1 MDYKRDL
8 IEIKDMFK
16 MMANLF
22 DMVFLMKLRL
32 DGHFEYADYSEQ
44 AKDLANLPNDA
55 IGRCLQDIYGEE
67 VAKPLHDKYTEAI
80 VTGEPVTYVEAMIL
94 RNKDDYKVAEST
106 LIPITIDHDKYVLAF
121 IKDVTEYELKKYEA
135 FEQKERFHS
144 LFTYNNDPII
154 STDVVGNIQIVN
166 EAFSKKFNSNET
178 ILESTPIVDLF
189 PQLIVFEEKPHTVPV
204 EEEVILEYD
213 TETMISLVKRIPIIV
228 NQKNIGF
235 YFIINDVTSE
245 REIIVSNTEMEER
258 YKRIMELS
266 PQMIV
271 LVKNKEITYINK
283 VGLQLL
289 ETTNEKVIGK
299 SISHF
304 VNGDL
309 ESCVKDGSVATIQ
322 KPNSELV
329 YVNVKRTV
337 VFLNKE
343 KIHLYSF
350 TDVTSQLAIKE
361 ELNFMENFDYL
372 TGLHNR
378 KSFDQLIAQHIA
390 ASDNF
395 YLILFNID
403 KFKFVNDLIGTS
415 NADLLL
421 EQFASRLKSNSD
433 ENTIGR
439 ISGDEFAIILPQEKA
454 LDSFLLNV
462 QKELHRQFDTI
473 KGPIHISASTAISKF
488 PEHGSS
494 AEQLYLSATKAMTL
508 AKIQGT
514 KQVIYYKE
522 EMQEV
527 FTRKYQIENELKLSL
542 KEKHFHVVYQ
552 PKIHLKGKPLEVEAL
567 IRWQHPKLGMISPA
581 EFIPIAEDSGL
592 IIDVGTFV
600 IDQVCQDLIELH
612 KSNPSIRV
620 AINLSPKQFMDSNLE
635 ERILAVIASYQLD
648 PSYFEFEITET
659 TIMSDPSK
667 AVRILNTLK
676 EVGITF
682 AIDDF
687 GTSFSSFNYLKKLPV
702 DTIKIDRSF
711 IHGVG
716 ENEKDSRLVEGL
728 IDLAHKMGLSITA
741 EGVETK
747 QQLQFLIS
755 KDCDVV
761 QGYYFSRPEKLSQIV
776 ETLPKL
782 RSIDLT

>member
-1 MDYKRDL
+1 MEYKRDL

-16 MMANLF
+16 MMSNLF
-22 DMVFLMKLRL
+22 DMVFLMKLRK
-32 DGHFEYADYSEQ
+32 DGNFEYADYSEQ
-44 AKDLANLPNDA
+44 AKDLANLPDDA
-55 IGRCLQDIYGEE
+55 IGKTLFDIYGEE
-67 VAKPLHDKYTEAI
+67 IATALHEKYTEAI
-80 VTGEPVTYVEAMIL
+80 VNREPVTYLEAMNL
-94 RNKDDYKVAEST
+94 RNNNQFKVAEST
-106 LIPITIDHDKYVLAF
+106 LIPITIDKEKYVLAF
-121 IKDVTEYELKKYEA
+121 IKDVTELELKKHEV

-154 STDVVGNIQIVN
+154 STDVKGNIQIVN
-166 EAFSKKFNSNET
+166 EAFRKKFSIVKDEFERAT
-178 ILESTPIVDLF
+178 IVDFF
-189 PQLIVFEEKPHTVPV
+189 PQLSVFNEKPHTIPV
-204 EEEVILEYD
+204 EEEVILEFGSN
-213 TETMISLVKRIPIIV
+213 TIISLVKRIPIIV
-228 NQKNIGF
+228 NEENIGF
-235 YFIINDVTSE
+235 YFIINDVTSQ
-245 REIIVSNTEMEER
+245 REVIVTNNEMEER
-258 YKRIMELS
+258 YKRLMELS
-266 PQMIV
+266 PQMII
-271 LVKNKEITYINK
+271 LVKNKSIIYINK
-283 VGLQLL
+283 IGLQLL
-289 ETTNEKVIGK
+289 ETKNEDIIGK
-299 SISHF
+299 NISYIIT
-304 VNGDL
+304 GDI
-309 ESCVKDGSVATIQ
+309 EAYIHDGNVATIQ
-322 KPNSELV
+322 KTNNELI
-329 YVNVKRTV
+329 YVSVKKTV

-361 ELNFMENFDYL
+361 ELTFMENFDYL

-378 KSFDQLIAQHIA
+378 KSFDQLIDFHIVA
-390 ASDNF
+390 GENF

-421 EQFASRLKSNSD
+421 EQFASRLKSISD

-439 ISGDEFAIILPQEKA
+439 ISGDEFAIILPQKKSIDA
-454 LDSFLLNV
+454 FLMNV

-473 KGPIHISASTAISKF
+473 KGPIHVSTSTAISRF

-508 AKIQGT
+508 AKIDGA
-514 KQVIYYKE
+514 KQVIYYQE

-527 FTRKYQIENELKLSL
+527 FTRKYEIENELKLSL

-567 IRWQHPKLGMISPA
+567 IRWEHPKLGMVSPA
-581 EFIPIAEDSGL
+581 EFIPVAEDSGL
-592 IIDVGTFV
+592 IIDIGKFV
-600 IDQVCQDLIELH
+600 IDQACKDLLELH
-612 KSNPSIRV
+612 KSNPTLRV
-620 AINLSPKQFMDSNLE
+620 AINLSPKQFMDSKLE
-635 ERILAVIASYQLD
+635 ESILAVIARYNLD
-648 PSYFEFEITET
+648 PGFIEFEITET
-659 TIMSDPSK
+659 AIMSDPSK
-667 AVRILNTLK
+667 AVQILNRLK

-711 IHGVG
+711 INGIG

-747 QQLQFLIS
+747 EQLHFLLE

-761 QGYYFSRPEKLSQIV
+761 QGYYFGRPEKLDQLV
-776 ETLPKL
+776 QTLTTL
-782 RSIDLT
+782 RQVVLD